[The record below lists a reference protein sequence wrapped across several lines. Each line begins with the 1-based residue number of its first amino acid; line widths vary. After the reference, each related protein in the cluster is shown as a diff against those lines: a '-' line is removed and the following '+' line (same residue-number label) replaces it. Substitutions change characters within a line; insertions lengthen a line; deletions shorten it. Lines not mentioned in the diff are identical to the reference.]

1 MIANVLAAALLMAG
15 AAQAQVTA
23 TGTMGVTS
31 ESEAPRKRRNST
43 YAQTLPKPPWA
54 PPSTRPLCLV
64 SSPLTPSTTCKSPD
78 AMALNKFTNAQLSL
92 RSARAQLGHR

>member
-54 PPSTRPLCLV
+54 PPSTRPLWDTPGDLLLLG
-64 SSPLTPSTTCKSPD
+64 LTD
-78 AMALNKFTNAQLSL
+78 DRVGLG
-92 RSARAQLGHR
+92 RSEETAEH